1 MANDNIITPKP
12 SIMPIMAMRTISFE
26 NVRFDLNVIR
36 ADIKE
41 AKLNAECFL
50 VPSQICGFAIKPATF

>member
-1 MANDNIITPKP
+1 
-12 SIMPIMAMRTISFE
+12 MPIIAIRTINFE

-41 AKLNAECFL
+41 AKLNGRLIFCT
-50 VPSQICGFAIKPATF
+50 FANMRFCC

>member
-1 MANDNIITPKP
+1 MAI
-12 SIMPIMAMRTISFE
+12 RTISFE

-41 AKLNAECFL
+41 AKLNAE
-50 VPSQICGFAIKPATF
+50 